1 MANFGLHATNKQCVH
16 TQTSAHCNSDVLG
29 WGVVVVLGQ
38 HKWRAEGLTCSELFR
53 FVSFLYTNNIPLSS
67 LHPSNTKRAPLKVRA
82 GLQSGPMISPGKHV
96 PKEGTL
102 TQCKHGEFSSLWIFF
117 NQPYIQNNRTYP
129 NIRCWFTACTNSS
142 SPLKGAFRRTVPT
155 FPPVCLV
162 TLALRYTL
170 TGIITHPPWFYFT
183 TGSQSLVL

>member
-1 MANFGLHATNKQCVH
+1 MLLINS
-16 TQTSAHCNSDVLG
+16 TSARWCGVVLG
-29 WGVVVVLGQ
+29 GGGWLVVVPGQ
-38 HKWRAEGLTCSELFR
+38 HKWQAEGLTCSELFR

-96 PKEGTL
+96 PTEGTL
-102 TQCKHGEFSSLWIFF
+102 TQCKHGEFSSLWIFL

-129 NIRCWFTACTNSS
+129 NIRCWFTAFTTSS
-142 SPLKGAFRRTVPT
+142 SPLKGAFRRTMPT
-155 FPPVCLV
+155 PPPLVCLV
-162 TLALRYTL
+162 TLALHYTL
-170 TGIITHPPWFYFT
+170 TDIITHPPWFYFT